1 MHRSSPRKPSDFTPS
16 PIARLLSPATFSAPP
31 SDGRRPLSHSWASSC
46 MIQLWLAPCRPG
58 LVQRWVGGGK
68 VGSRA
73 ADRRPSGRPSIIERR
88 RPPWMKNTW
97 NPSDRAA
104 APPNRKSRVRLKR
117 LGSRRPVNT
126 CQSTRKGVR
135 RRLVG
140 DSDRWTLLLVLIP
153 LSRKKPVATGR
164 NQRKGKMIKAETRF
178 STSSRCN
185 DTWQSVL
192 ALLPALQHFFS
203 TGVTSSFPFFSPRS
217 GCWTSL
223 ILSV

>member
-1 MHRSSPRKPSDFTPS
+1 MHRSSPRKPSDFTAS
-16 PIARLLSPATFSAPP
+16 PIARLLSPAPP

-58 LVQRWVGGGK
+58 LVQRGG
-68 VGSRA
+68 GSRA

-88 RPPWMKNTW
+88 RPPLMKNTW

-117 LGSRRPVNT
+117 LGSRRRVNT
-126 CQSTRKGVR
+126 CQSTRKAFEGGEGKR
-135 RRLVG
+135 RRLAG

-164 NQRKGKMIKAETRF
+164 NQRKEKMIKGETRF

-192 ALLPALQHFFS
+192 ALLPALRHFFS
-203 TGVTSSFPFFSPRS
+203 TGVTSSFPFFPPRS
-217 GCWTSL
+217 GCWTFL